1 MPTILSIQKNEI
13 ALKPEDFLETARY
26 LGYNKANPP
35 DEQVMGMIKAACR
48 ELFGVVAPKAVFDS
62 FDLTVAV
69 EKGKGRCESDNQEEL
84 EQLED
89 KHAPGKSKISFAD
102 VTFYSE
108 SLGINLKDCRQVFLV
123 AVTIGPQVDALI
135 RRTQVLDSVKASI
148 MQAAGAM
155 FAEKTIELINAQI
168 KDLAASQN
176 KKCKPRFSPG
186 YGDVPLTIQK
196 DFFRLLPCSKIGL
209 SLMDTLIM
217 SPEKSITAFIGL
229 L

>member
-35 DEQVMGMIKAACR
+35 DEQVMGMIKAACK
-48 ELFGVVAPKAVFDS
+48 ELFVVVAPKAVFDS
-62 FDLTVAV
+62 FDLVV
-69 EKGKGRCESDNQEEL
+69 EKGNGARESDNQEEL
-84 EQLED
+84 EQLEN
-89 KHAPGKSKISFAD
+89 KHEPGKSKISFAD
-102 VTFYSE
+102 VVFYSE
-108 SLGINLKDCRQVFLV
+108 SLGINLKDCQQVFLV

>member
-13 ALKPEDFLETARY
+13 ALKPEDFLEAARY
-26 LGYNKANPP
+26 LGYNKVNLP
-35 DEQVMGMIKAACR
+35 DEQVMGMIKAACK

-62 FDLTVAV
+62 FDLTV
-69 EKGKGRCESDNQEEL
+69 EKGKGARESDNQEEL
-84 EQLED
+84 EQLEN
-89 KHAPGKSKISFAD
+89 KYEHGKSKISFAD
-102 VTFYSE
+102 VVFYSE
-108 SLGINLKDCRQVFLV
+108 SLGINLRDCRQVFLV

-135 RRTQVLDSVKASI
+135 RRTQALDSVKASI

-155 FAEKTIELINAQI
+155 LAEKTIELINAQI
-168 KDLAASQN
+168 KDIAVSQN
-176 KKCKPRFSPG
+176 TKCKPRFSPG

>member
-35 DEQVMGMIKAACR
+35 DEQVMGMIKAACK

-62 FDLTVAV
+62 FDLTVVV
-69 EKGKGRCESDNQEEL
+69 EKGNGVRESDNQKEL
-84 EQLED
+84 EQLEN
-89 KHAPGKSKISFAD
+89 KHEPGKSKISFAD
-102 VTFYSE
+102 VVFYSE

-148 MQAAGAM
+148 LQAAGAM

-176 KKCKPRFSPG
+176 TKCKPRFSPG

>member
-13 ALKPEDFLETARY
+13 ALEPDDFLETARY
-26 LGYNKANPP
+26 LGYSKTKLP
-35 DEQVMGMIKAACR
+35 DEEIMGMIKSACT
-48 ELFGVVAPKAVFDS
+48 ELFGVVAPKAVYDC
-62 FDLTVAV
+62 FDLAV
-69 EKGKGRCESDNQEEL
+69 ERGKDECE
-84 EQLED
+84 
-89 KHAPGKSKISFAD
+89 KSKISFAD
-102 VTFYSE
+102 VVLYSE
-108 SLGINLKDCRQVFLV
+108 SLGINLRNCRQVFLL

-168 KDLAASQN
+168 KDFAASQN
-176 KKCKPRFSPG
+176 TKCKPRFSPG
-186 YGDVPLTIQK
+186 YGDVALEVQK

-229 L
+229 LSDFCK

>member
-35 DEQVMGMIKAACR
+35 DEQVMGMIKVACK
-48 ELFGVVAPKAVFDS
+48 ELFGVIAPKAVFDS
-62 FDLTVAV
+62 FDLVV
-69 EKGKGRCESDNQEEL
+69 EKGKGRCESDNQKEL
-84 EQLED
+84 EQLEN
-89 KHAPGKSKISFAD
+89 KHEPGKSKISFAD
-102 VTFYSE
+102 VVFYSE
-108 SLGINLKDCRQVFLV
+108 SLGINLRDCRQVFLV
-123 AVTIGPQVDALI
+123 AVTIGSQVDALI
-135 RRTQVLDSVKASI
+135 RRTQALDSVKASI

>member
-35 DEQVMGMIKAACR
+35 DEQVMGMIKVACK
-48 ELFGVVAPKAVFDS
+48 ELFGVIAPKAVFDS
-62 FDLTVAV
+62 FDLVV
-69 EKGKGRCESDNQEEL
+69 EKGKGRCESDNQKEL
-84 EQLED
+84 EQLEN
-89 KHAPGKSKISFAD
+89 KHEPGKSKISFAD
-102 VTFYSE
+102 VVFYSE
-108 SLGINLKDCRQVFLV
+108 SLGINLRDCRQVFLV
-123 AVTIGPQVDALI
+123 AVTIGSQVDALI

-176 KKCKPRFSPG
+176 K
-186 YGDVPLTIQK
+186 
-196 DFFRLLPCSKIGL
+196 
-209 SLMDTLIM
+209 
-217 SPEKSITAFIGL
+217 
-229 L
+229 

>member
-62 FDLTVAV
+62 FDLVV
-69 EKGKGRCESDNQEEL
+69 EKGKGARESDNQEEL
-84 EQLED
+84 EQLEN
-89 KHAPGKSKISFAD
+89 KHEPGKSKISFAD
-102 VTFYSE
+102 VVFYSE

-135 RRTQVLDSVKASI
+135 RRTQALDSVKASI

-176 KKCKPRFSPG
+176 TKCKPRFSPG

>member
-13 ALKPEDFLETARY
+13 ALEPEDFLEAARY

-35 DEQVMGMIKAACR
+35 DEQVMEMIKNACR

-62 FDLTVAV
+62 FDLTV
-69 EKGKGRCESDNQEEL
+69 EKGKGARESDNQEEL
-84 EQLED
+84 EQLEN
-89 KHAPGKSKISFAD
+89 KYEHGKSKISFAD
-102 VTFYSE
+102 VVFYSE
-108 SLGINLKDCRQVFLV
+108 SLGINLRDCRQVFLV

-135 RRTQVLDSVKASI
+135 RRTQALDSVKASI

-155 FAEKTIELINAQI
+155 LAEKTIELINAQI
-168 KDLAASQN
+168 KDIAVSQN
-176 KKCKPRFSPG
+176 TKCKPRFSPG